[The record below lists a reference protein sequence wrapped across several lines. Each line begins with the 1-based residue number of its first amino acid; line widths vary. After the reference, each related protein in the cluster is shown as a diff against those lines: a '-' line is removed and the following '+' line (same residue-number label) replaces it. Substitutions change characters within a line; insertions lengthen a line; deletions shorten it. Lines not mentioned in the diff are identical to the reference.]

1 MNFSLKKNL
10 WLKLA
15 SVGLAAVLWS
25 AVVVIGQTVISVE
38 APVEYENLAEGVL
51 VADSGS
57 RTVTLTLK
65 GHERFLHV
73 LEPEDLQVVLDM
85 AGLGVGRHSFEVRAR
100 DVRHPATV
108 RLVRVK
114 PALLNIRLEE
124 LVERDIP
131 VRAVVTGLPMK
142 GYSVR
147 GVEVV
152 PGAVGVKGA
161 RSAVAGLR
169 SLDAGPVDISG
180 AMGDVAE
187 EVLINAGQGVSIKE
201 DSVMIKVI
209 IGKE

>member
-1 MNFSLKKNL
+1 MNFSLQKNL

-15 SVGLAAVLWS
+15 SVGLAAMLWG
-25 AVVVIGQTVISVE
+25 AVVILGQTVISVE
-38 APVEYENLAEGVL
+38 VPVEYENMAEDVL
-51 VADSGS
+51 VAETAS

-73 LEPEDLQVVLDM
+73 LEPEDLRVVLDM
-85 AGLGVGRHSFEVRAR
+85 ADLGVGRHSYEVRER

-124 LVERDIP
+124 QVERKIP
-131 VRAVVTGLPMK
+131 VRAVVTGLPMQ
-142 GYSVR
+142 GYGVR

-152 PGAVGVKGA
+152 PGAVSVKGA
-161 RSAVAGLR
+161 QSAVSGLR

-180 AMGDVAE
+180 AIDDVAE
-187 EVLINAGQGVSIKE
+187 EVLINVGGGLSITH

>member
-1 MNFSLKKNL
+1 MNFSLKKNM

-15 SVGLAAVLWS
+15 SVGLAAMLWS

-51 VADSGS
+51 VAETAS

-73 LEPEDLQVVLDM
+73 LEPDDLRVVLDM
-85 AGLGVGRHSFEVRAR
+85 AGLGVGRHSYEVRDR
-100 DVRHPATV
+100 DVKHPATV

-124 LVERDIP
+124 HVERDTP
-131 VRAVVTGLPMK
+131 VRAVITGLPMR
-142 GYSVR
+142 GYAVR

-152 PGAVGVKGA
+152 PGSVGVKGA
-161 RSAVAGLR
+161 KSAVDRLR

-180 AMGDVAE
+180 AIGDVAE
-187 EVLINAGQGVSIKE
+187 EVMINAGQGVTITE

>member
-1 MNFSLKKNL
+1 MTISLKKNL

-15 SVGLAAVLWS
+15 SVGLGVMLWT

-38 APVEYENLAEGVL
+38 APVEYENLSEGVL
-51 VADSGS
+51 VADTGN
-57 RTVTLTLK
+57 RAVTLTLK
-65 GHERFLHV
+65 GHERFLNV
-73 LEPEDLQVVLDM
+73 LEPDDLRVVLDM
-85 AGLGVGRHSFEVRAR
+85 AGLDIGRHSYEVRAR
-100 DVRHPATV
+100 DVKHPATV

-124 LVERDIP
+124 YVERDTP
-131 VRAVVTGLPMK
+131 VRAVITGLPMR
-142 GYSVR
+142 GYAVR

-152 PGAVGVKGA
+152 PGSVVVKGA
-161 RSAVAGLR
+161 KGAVDRLR

-180 AMGDVAE
+180 AIGDVAE
-187 EVLINAGQGVSIKE
+187 EVMISAGQGVSIAE